1 MTWHSSSDILL
12 TLSAAG
18 GQCQPQSGV
27 LAQKCFY
34 STRNPSLYKEEG
46 EKYLFGGLAKTRYAF
61 FCVSIGFQP
70 MTDTFRL
77 ENKFALVTG
86 GASGIGAATV
96 RELASAGA
104 HVLIADLN
112 LAAAQ
117 TLAAELPNARAVAMD
132 VTDSASIASA
142 FANIPQLDILINNA
156 GIGLVGDITHTSE
169 EDFARV
175 MKVNVHS
182 VFLVTQ
188 AAFPLLLA
196 SRGSIV
202 NIGSVAATVGVK
214 QRFAY
219 CASKGAVLA
228 MTRQIAVDYPKELRI
243 NCIAPGTV
251 QTPFVEGYLDKYHA
265 HEKEKV
271 RAELVAR
278 QPIGRLG
285 TPEDIAS
292 LVRYLCSRE
301 AEFINGA
308 LIPIDGGWT
317 AA

>member
-1 MTWHSSSDILL
+1 
-12 TLSAAG
+12 
-18 GQCQPQSGV
+18 
-27 LAQKCFY
+27 
-34 STRNPSLYKEEG
+34 
-46 EKYLFGGLAKTRYAF
+46 
-61 FCVSIGFQP
+61 
-70 MTDTFRL
+70 MTDSFRL
-77 ENKFALVTG
+77 ENKLALVTG
-86 GASGIGAATV
+86 GASGIGAATC
-96 RELASAGA
+96 RELVQAGA
-104 HVLIADLN
+104 HVYIADIN

-117 TLAAELPNARAVAMD
+117 ALADELINAQPVAMD
-132 VTDSASIASA
+132 VTSSASIASA
-142 FANIPQLDILINNA
+142 LNAIGQLDILVNNA
-156 GIGLVGDITHTSE
+156 GIGLVGDITRTSE
-169 EDFARV
+169 EDFERV
-175 MKVNVHS
+175 MKVNVSS

-188 AAFPLLLA
+188 AAFPKLLA
-196 SRGSIV
+196 AHGCIV
-202 NIGSVAATVGVK
+202 NIGSVAGSVGVK
-214 QRFAY
+214 QRLAY
-219 CASKGAVLA
+219 CTSKGAVQA

-251 QTPFVEGYLDKYHA
+251 QTPFVEGYLEKYHK

-308 LIPIDGGWT
+308 VIAIDGGWS

>member
-1 MTWHSSSDILL
+1 MQTP
-12 TLSAAG
+12 TLSTTLDA
-18 GQCQPQSGV
+18 
-27 LAQKCFY
+27 
-34 STRNPSLYKEEG
+34 
-46 EKYLFGGLAKTRYAF
+46 
-61 FCVSIGFQP
+61 
-70 MTDTFRL
+70 FRL
-77 ENKFALVTG
+77 DHKTALVTG
-86 GASGIGAATV
+86 GASGIGAETC
-96 RELASAGA
+96 RELTRAGA
-104 HVLIADLN
+104 HLLIADLN

-117 TLAAELPNARAVAMD
+117 SLAAELPNARAIQMD
-132 VTDSASIASA
+132 VTDSNSIAAA
-142 FANIPQLDILINNA
+142 FSTIPHLDILVNNA
-156 GIGLVGDITHTSE
+156 GIGLVGDITHTAE
-169 EDFARV
+169 DDFARV
-175 MKVNVHS
+175 MRVNVHS

-188 AAFPLLLA
+188 AAFALLLA
-196 SRGSIV
+196 SHGTIV
-202 NIGSVAATVGVK
+202 NIGSVAGAVGVK

-219 CASKGAVLA
+219 CASKGAVQA

-285 TPEDIAS
+285 TPQDIAS
-292 LVRYLCSRE
+292 LVRFLCSRE

-308 LIPIDGGWT
+308 VVPIDGGWT